1 MPSTTITSLLWPAGD
16 NVSIKGEVFEAE
28 ATGTRYMLR
37 GCKPSDTACEYQTA
51 FVEFGPWA
59 SETLPADAA
68 ETGVY
73 DVHGTVDGTVYSS
86 VCDMSR
92 SVIEKC
98 TVSKQS
104 GFGDS
109 TTEYTTTRT
118 KGEKGEDFTLLY
130 HTVTL
135 TGGLEKLA
143 SASTAV
149 ASTKA
154 TSTGEAS
161 STNEASST
169 DETSSANESSSAADA
184 SATDKSSTQTE
195 METASSETTSTTETP
210 IPTETAS
217 AGSPPLVRAFAALAV
232 AGMAAALVV

>member
-1 MPSTTITSLLWPAGD
+1 MPSTAVTSLLWPAGD
-16 NVSIKGEVFEAE
+16 NISIKGEVFEAE
-28 ATGTRYMLR
+28 ATGTQYMLR
-37 GCKPSDTACEYQTA
+37 GCTPRDTACEYQTA
-51 FVEFGPWA
+51 FVELGPWA
-59 SETLPADAA
+59 SETLPAGAA

-73 DVHGTVDGTVYSS
+73 NVHGTVDGTMYSS

-104 GFGDS
+104 GFDDS
-109 TTEYTTTRT
+109 TEYTITRT
-118 KGEKGEDFTLLY
+118 KGETGEEFTLLY
-130 HTVTL
+130 HAVTL
-135 TGGLEKLA
+135 TGGVEKLA

-154 TSTGEAS
+154 S
-161 STNEASST
+161 STNEASLT
-169 DETSSANESSSAADA
+169 DETSSTGEVSSSVTDA
-184 SATDKSSTQTE
+184 SSGSATDSSSTQTE
-195 METASSETTSTTETP
+195 MSSEITSTTETP

>member
-1 MPSTTITSLLWPAGD
+1 MPSTTVTSLLWPAGD

-28 ATGTRYMLR
+28 ATETRYMLR
-37 GCKPSDTACEYQTA
+37 GCKPDDPACEYQTA
-51 FVEFGPWA
+51 FVNIGPWA
-59 SETLPADAA
+59 SETLPTGAV

-92 SVIEKC
+92 SVIQKC

-104 GFGDS
+104 GFADS
-109 TTEYTTTRT
+109 TKYTTTRT
-118 KGEKGEDFTLLY
+118 KGETGADFTLSY
-130 HTVTL
+130 HSVTL

-143 SASTAV
+143 SSRTII
-149 ASTKA
+149 
-154 TSTGEAS
+154 TSTDAS
-161 STNEASST
+161 SIG
-169 DETSSANESSSAADA
+169 ETSSADEVSSAVDA
-184 SATDKSSTQTE
+184 TSGSATDIATKIDATSG
-195 METASSETTSTTETP
+195 ETTSPDTP
-210 IPTETAS
+210 STAVPTETAS

>member
-1 MPSTTITSLLWPAGD
+1 MPSTAVTSLLWPAGD
-16 NVSIKGEVFEAE
+16 NISIKGEVFEAE
-28 ATGTRYMLR
+28 ATGTQYMLR
-37 GCKPSDTACEYQTA
+37 GCKPRDTACEYQTA
-51 FVEFGPWA
+51 FVELGPWA
-59 SETLPADAA
+59 SETLPAGAV

-73 DVHGTVDGTVYSS
+73 NVHGTVDGTMYSS

-109 TTEYTTTRT
+109 TEYTITRT
-118 KGEKGEDFTLLY
+118 KGEAGEEFTLLY
-130 HTVTL
+130 HAVTL
-135 TGGLEKLA
+135 TGGVEKLA

-154 TSTGEAS
+154 S

-169 DETSSANESSSAADA
+169 EEASSVTDA
-184 SATDKSSTQTE
+184 SSGSVTDSSSTQTE

-210 IPTETAS
+210 IPTETVS
-217 AGSPPLVRAFAALAV
+217 AGTPPLVRAFAALAV

>member
-1 MPSTTITSLLWPAGD
+1 MPSTVVTSLLWPAGD
-16 NVSIKGEVFEAE
+16 NISIKGEVFEAE
-28 ATGTRYMLR
+28 ATGTVYFLR
-37 GCKPSDTACEYQTA
+37 GCKPSDPACEYQTA
-51 FVEFGPWA
+51 FLELGPWA
-59 SETLPADAA
+59 SETLPAGAA

-73 DVHGTVDGTVYSS
+73 SVDGTVDHTVYTS

-104 GFGDS
+104 EFGDS
-109 TTEYTTTRT
+109 TEYTITRT
-118 KGEKGEDFTLLY
+118 KGETGDEFTLLY
-130 HTVTL
+130 HAVTL
-135 TGGLEKLA
+135 TGGVEKLA

-154 TSTGEAS
+154 
-161 STNEASST
+161 SST
-169 DETSSANESSSAADA
+169 DETSSTGDASSVTDA
-184 SATDKSSTQTE
+184 SSGSATDSSSTQTE

>member
-1 MPSTTITSLLWPAGD
+1 MPSTTVTSLLWPVGD

-37 GCKPSDTACEYQTA
+37 GCKPGDAACDYQTA
-51 FVEFGPWA
+51 FVELGPWA
-59 SETLPADAA
+59 SETLPTGAA

-73 DVHGTVDGTVYSS
+73 DVHGTVDSTVYSS

-109 TTEYTTTRT
+109 TTYTMTRT
-118 KGEKGEDFTLLY
+118 KGETGADFTLSY
-130 HTVTL
+130 HPVTL
-135 TGGLEKLA
+135 TGGLEKFA
-143 SASTAV
+143 SASTAI
-149 ASTKA
+149 ASTEA
-154 TSTGEAS
+154 SSTSEAS
-161 STNEASST
+161 STNEASS
-169 DETSSANESSSAADA
+169 AADA
-184 SATDKSSTQTE
+184 SSGSATDKSSTPAET
-195 METASSETTSTTETP
+195 ETASSEATSTQEATSSVV
-210 IPTETAS
+210 PTETAS

>member
-1 MPSTTITSLLWPAGD
+1 MPSTAVTSLLWPAGD
-16 NVSIKGEVFEAE
+16 NVSIKGEIFEVE

-37 GCKPSDTACEYQTA
+37 GCKPGDAACEHHTA
-51 FVEFGPWA
+51 FVELGPWA
-59 SETLPADAA
+59 SETLPTGAA
-68 ETGVY
+68 KTGVY

-109 TTEYTTTRT
+109 TTYTTTRT
-118 KGEKGEDFTLLY
+118 KGETGADFTLSY
-130 HTVTL
+130 HPVTL

-143 SASTAV
+143 SASTAI
-149 ASTKA
+149 ASTQ
-154 TSTGEAS
+154 AS
-161 STNEASST
+161 SINEA
-169 DETSSANESSSAADA
+169 SSAADA
-184 SATDKSSTQTE
+184 SSGSATDKSSNPTGA
-195 METASSETTSTTETP
+195 ETASSDATSTQETLSSAV
-210 IPTETAS
+210 PTETAS